1 MTGKE
6 DPGPSTGRPAE
17 PRGISDP
24 GGSESSVSR
33 DLGRSRFPA
42 LGWRNFRLLW
52 IGQGISGIGTFM
64 QTWAI
69 NWHLY
74 ALTHTALSLGLIGL
88 FRVVPIVLFSLIG
101 GTVADAWNRR
111 RVMLFT
117 QSALACVAAALG
129 ILTYTH
135 HISAFAIYSL
145 TMVSAAATAFD
156 NPARQSLIP
165 RLVPREALTNAI
177 SLNSVMLRSSTIIG
191 PLLAGV
197 LIARGSLTATY
208 FANALSFFAVIG
220 ALLAMRDKDI
230 PMQIREAPAEERVPV
245 NFQSLKE
252 GFLFVQRNPILV
264 WTIWLDFFATF
275 FSSANSL
282 LPIFARDIL
291 HVGARGYGLLAA
303 AQASGAL
310 LVGAVLSVARPFTKQ
325 GKIVLW
331 SVMIYGV
338 ATVIFGASRWFLL
351 SWLALALVGGS
362 DAISTILRQTIR
374 QLVTPDRLRGRM
386 TAFNMIFFMGGPQLG
401 ELESGLAA
409 TWLGGPWAVIWG
421 GIGCLVTVGWVAAR
435 APILRH
441 YNGSDSLGTP
451 TG

>member
-1 MTGKE
+1 MAG
-6 DPGPSTGRPAE
+6 AE
-17 PRGISDP
+17 PAAPTRA
-24 GGSESSVSR
+24 E
-33 DLGRSRFPA
+33 RSRFPA

-52 IGQGISGIGTFM
+52 IGQGVSGIGTFM

-101 GTVADAWNRR
+101 GTVADAWDRR

-117 QSALACVAAALG
+117 QSSLAAVAAALG

-135 HISAFAIYSL
+135 HITPFAIYGL
-145 TMVSAAATAFD
+145 TMLSAAATAFD

-165 RLVPREALTNAI
+165 RLVPREVLANAI
-177 SLNSVMLRSSTIIG
+177 SLNSVMMRSSTILG

-197 LIARGSLTATY
+197 LIARGSLTVTY

-220 ALLAMRDKDI
+220 ALLAMRDRDT
-230 PMQIREAPAEERVPV
+230 PSEVREAPAEERVQV
-245 NFQSLKE
+245 SFQSLKE
-252 GFLFVQRNPILV
+252 GFWFVQRNPILV

-291 HVGARGYGLLAA
+291 HVGVRGYGLLAA

-310 LVGAVLSVARPFTKQ
+310 VAGATLAVAQPFTRQ

-338 ATVIFGASRWFLL
+338 ATVVFGASRWFVL

-409 TWLGGPWAVIWG
+409 TWLGGPWAVVAG
-421 GIGCLVTVGWVAAR
+421 GIGCLLTVGWVAAR
-435 APILRH
+435 APILRR

-451 TG
+451 AGG